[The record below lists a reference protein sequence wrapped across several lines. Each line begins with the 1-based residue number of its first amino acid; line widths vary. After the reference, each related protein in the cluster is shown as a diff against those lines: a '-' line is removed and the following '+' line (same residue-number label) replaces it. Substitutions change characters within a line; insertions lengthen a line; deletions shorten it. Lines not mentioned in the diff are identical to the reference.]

1 VIRDHQIKKL
11 QKTSAACSREMIEPM
26 DLPQNLKETALRTE
40 EDINSLRD
48 TERNLI
54 LRVLREV
61 KGNKYRA
68 AKKLGIT
75 RSTLYG
81 KLKKHGI
88 IASEKE

>member
-1 VIRDHQIKKL
+1 
-11 QKTSAACSREMIEPM
+11 M
-26 DLPQNLKETALRTE
+26 DLPQNLKETAPRAE
-40 EDINSLRD
+40 ADITSLRD

-81 KLKKHGI
+81 KLRKHGI
-88 IASEKE
+88 TA